1 MSIQIITDRIARYSP
16 MSMQEEENVIK
27 EIYQEIALAGLSRAG
42 FFKIAAFQGGT
53 CLRIVYGL
61 NRFSEDLD
69 FLLMR
74 PDREFSWGSLLD
86 AIKAEFAIYGIE
98 LNVMEMGLAA
108 DKAIRRAVLKD
119 DSFKRVFQ
127 LSYERDR
134 LHKQLIKIKFE
145 VDPNPPLGSRF
156 DTHYLDFPL
165 SFSIVSQDQPS
176 LFASKCHA
184 LLCRSFLKGRDWYDF
199 LWYVSRRTSVNL
211 EHLRL
216 ALIQSNHW
224 RWGADEPLT
233 KNRLYTMLFDRI
245 TAIDWQAAAEDVAP
259 LLKPIDR
266 EGVKGWKAELFL
278 SYVEKLKDYL
288 KGPQQPAVIFRIG
301 DGPAPRLDNRLFSGA
316 VSDFDQEEIDRIKT
330 SGTYWCQSIHSI
342 SALGDEKTYKVLF
355 INLDYPGEQKEM
367 AARTHFGDMKVARYI
382 PGQIYDLPGWFIKD
396 WNSRRIVHYH
406 GIYKALYWF
415 QPVDIIPLEIV
426 KTMQD
431 YVAIRRQIP

>member
-1 MSIQIITDRIARYSP
+1 MSIQIIKERIARYSP
-16 MSMQEEENVIK
+16 MSIQEEENVIK

-98 LNVMEMGLAA
+98 LNVIEMGLA
-108 DKAIRRAVLKD
+108 DKVIRTAVLKD

-127 LSYERDR
+127 LSYKRDR

-165 SFSIVSQDQPS
+165 PFSIVSQDQPS

-224 RWGADEPLT
+224 LWDADEPLT
-233 KNRLYTMLFDRI
+233 KNRLCTMICDRI
-245 TAIDWQAAAEDVAP
+245 TAIDWRAAAEDVAP
-259 LLKPIDR
+259 LLKPVDR
-266 EGVKGWKAELFL
+266 EGLKGWKAELFL

-316 VSDFDQEEIDRIKT
+316 VSDFDQEEIDRINT

-342 SALGDEKTYKVLF
+342 SVLEDKKTYKVLF
-355 INLDYPGEQKEM
+355 VNLDYPGEQKDM
-367 AARTHFGDMKVARYI
+367 AAHAHFGDMKFAKYI

-406 GIYKALYWF
+406 GIYRALYWF
-415 QPVDIIPLEIV
+415 QPVDIIPPETL
-426 KTMQD
+426 KTMQE
-431 YVAIRRQIP
+431 YVAIKRQTP